1 MGGCLP
7 SLHKATVVTLPMH
20 NVLSLDTYLGQN
32 TSWVLLNQI
41 QSMEQATVFQM
52 DGLHVKEWELVNP
65 AEAEA
70 EKKLHTLPQACHC
83 ARTTE
88 HLRK

>member
-1 MGGCLP
+1 
-7 SLHKATVVTLPMH
+7 
-20 NVLSLDTYLGQN
+20 
-32 TSWVLLNQI
+32 
-41 QSMEQATVFQM
+41 MEQATVFQM

>member
-1 MGGCLP
+1 
-7 SLHKATVVTLPMH
+7 MH

-52 DGLHVKEWELVNP
+52 DGLRVKEWELVNP

-70 EKKLHTLPQACHC
+70 EKKLHTAPQACHC